1 MNIMLP
7 PLPDRE
13 ALLGFRVSLSVLA
26 GVGVGVG
33 ALLSGQG
40 TPVGALALS
49 LGTAVLLFGMSR
61 SRERA
66 VERVYVRW
74 NRATRIYAEHS
85 RRWIAALWYWSVFT
99 VVSRTGGNGL
109 VLGESDW
116 RPRDTL
122 SGRAYAD
129 PGGAP
134 TDLEGTGGLR
144 DLARW
149 AVRTGRPWTLVL
161 APLFGLLR
169 ALETRAGGKPPA
181 DIYTLY

>member
-13 ALLGFRVSLSVLA
+13 ALLGFRVSLSVL
-26 GVGVGVG
+26 GGSGVGVG
-33 ALLSGQG
+33 ALLSGHG

-49 LGTAVLLFGMSR
+49 LGTGVLLFGMSQW
-61 SRERA
+61 RERA
-66 VERVYVRW
+66 VVRAYDRW
-74 NRATRIYAEHS
+74 KRATRIYAEHS

-161 APLFGLLR
+161 APLFGLLK
-169 ALETRAGGKPPA
+169 ALDTRAGGKPPA
-181 DIYTLY
+181 DVYTIY

>member
-13 ALLGFRVSLSVLA
+13 ALLGFRVSLSVLGGA
-26 GVGVGVG
+26 GVGVG
-33 ALLSGQG
+33 ALLSGHG
-40 TPVGALALS
+40 TPVASLALT
-49 LGTAVLLFGMSR
+49 LGTAVLLFGISQW
-61 SRERA
+61 RERA
-66 VERVYVRW
+66 MERVYDRW
-74 NRATRIYAEHS
+74 NRATRIYAGYA
-85 RRWIAALWYWSVFT
+85 RRWITAIWYWSVFT
-99 VVSRTGGNGL
+99 VVSRMGGNGL
-109 VLGESDW
+109 VLGGSDW

-122 SGRAYAD
+122 AARAYAD

-149 AVRTGRPWTLVL
+149 ALRTGRPWTLVL

-169 ALETRAGGKPPA
+169 ALDTRAGGKPAA

>member
-13 ALLGFRVSLSVLA
+13 ALLGFRLSLSLLV
-26 GVGVGVG
+26 GGGVGVG
-33 ALLSGQG
+33 AILSGRTG
-40 TPVGALALS
+40 SIGAVGLAFV
-49 LGTAVLLFGMSR
+49 TATLVFGMSQA
-61 SRERA
+61 RERTA
-66 VERVYVRW
+66 ARAYERW
-74 NRATRIYAEHS
+74 NRMTRIYAERA
-85 RRWIAALWYWSVFT
+85 RRWIAAIWYWSVFT

-109 VLGESDW
+109 ALGESDW

-122 SGRAYAD
+122 SARAYAD
-129 PGGAP
+129 PGGAA

-161 APLFGLLR
+161 APLFGVLR
-169 ALETRAGGKPPA
+169 ALDTRAGGKPPA
-181 DIYTLY
+181 DMYTLY